1 MSLFPDKGFIHKGPI
16 HSSSDIGYRGRKLMD
31 ASYPMGN
38 SHGGL
43 VCVKG
48 QWYVFDHR
56 TTNGKWKNRQAVA
69 EPITIAEDGSIT
81 MVEATSCGLNGGPLR
96 GKGSYP
102 ASIACCLRGRGVLGI
117 RNPMGGPFVTQDG
130 PDYEPPEP
138 TEHPVTACS
147 EANAPKSFV
156 TDIRNACVVGYK
168 YFDLTQTEELA
179 VTVRGGNGMLELL
192 GGEDGK
198 AIAEFI
204 LSPTTDWTTYHIR
217 FSPDQLAAAAD
228 CPANCCPVY
237 LRYRGKGKL
246 DLLDIA
252 FA

>member
-1 MSLFPDKGFIHKGPI
+1 
-16 HSSSDIGYRGRKLMD
+16 MD
-31 ASYPMGN
+31 AAYPMGN

-48 QWYVFDHR
+48 QWYIFDHR

-69 EPITIAEDGSIT
+69 EPITIAQDGRIA
-81 MVEATSCGLNGGPLR
+81 MVESTSGGLNGGPLR
-96 GKGSYP
+96 GKGCYP
-102 ASIACCLRGRGVLGI
+102 ASIACCLRGGSVLGF

-138 TEHPVTACS
+138 ADRPVTGCTQAD
-147 EANAPKSFV
+147 APRSLI
-156 TDIRNACVVGYK
+156 TEIRNGCVMGYK
-168 YFDLTQTEELA
+168 YFDLTKTTGLA
-179 VTVRGGNGMLELL
+179 VTVRGGKGYLELL
-192 GGEDGK
+192 GGEEGK

-204 LSPTTDWTTYHIR
+204 LSPTTDWTTYRIL

-228 CPANCCPVY
+228 CPVNRCPVY
-237 LRYRGKGKL
+237 LRYRGKDKL

-252 FA
+252 FV